1 MSLYESGDSTGE
13 VSITDMFNNKRIT
26 SKLRNISLEEIAL
39 FSVRGGWPENVKVK
53 PKFMC
58 VITGNTKDTNID
70 IETGIYVVPLTTLKS

>member
-1 MSLYESGDSTGE
+1 
-13 VSITDMFNNKRIT
+13 MFNNKRIT

-39 FSVRGGWPENVKVK
+39 FSERGGWPENVKVK

-58 VITGNTKDTNID
+58 VITGNTKDANID